1 MHKNSGR
8 GFLVADKLVI
18 FDCDGVLVDSEPL
31 AAEAY
36 ERVYEK
42 HGMSGVGADII
53 AQCIGM
59 KQADILV
66 KIRELTGHRFPDH
79 AHDDIWAETKLLFS
93 EKLAETE
100 GLRHFLEALPAARCV
115 ASSSSLER
123 IHHSLEITRLAPFFG
138 DAIFSSSMVKRGK
151 PAPDIF
157 LHAAEKMG
165 TDPSRCVV
173 IEDSPLGVEGA
184 VAANMTAIGYTG
196 GGHTY
201 DGHGDRLMSRGAV
214 AACGSWNA
222 VRDELKA
229 RGFLG

>member
-1 MHKNSGR
+1 
-8 GFLVADKLVI
+8 VADKLVI

-42 HGMSGVGADII
+42 HGMSGVGTDII

-59 KQADILV
+59 KQADIIV
-66 KIRELTGHRFPDH
+66 KIKELTGHAFPDH
-79 AHDDIWAETKLLFS
+79 AHDDIWAETKQLFT

-100 GLRHFLEALPAARCV
+100 GLRHFLDALPLTRCV

-123 IHHSLEITRLAPFFG
+123 IHHSLEITGLAPYFG
-138 DAIFSSSMVKRGK
+138 TSIYSSSMVKRGK

-165 TDPSRCVV
+165 ADPSRCVV

-184 VAANMTAIGYTG
+184 VAAKMTAIGYTG

-201 DGHGDRLMSRGAV
+201 DGHGERLKSRGAV
-214 AACGSWNA
+214 AACASWDA
-222 VRDELKA
+222 VRDELRV
-229 RGFLG
+229 RGFLTDRPAVI